1 MAPYPWQMTMW
12 ARLQAERAHL
22 PHALLLYGKSGTGKL
37 DFARQLAQ
45 SLLCQSPAADGLPCR
60 QCQACTWFEQQGH
73 PDFRLVSPTAGIEPK
88 TDEEGGDRKPAKVSK
103 YIVIDQIREL
113 TDFVSLT
120 SHQAGLRIVAI
131 APAERMNAAAAN
143 ALLKTLEEPPPNT
156 LLLLVADQ
164 PGRLPAT
171 ILSRCRKELLP
182 APGRD
187 ASLRW
192 LKEQAVADA
201 PLWLALAN
209 DAPLAARDL
218 AQREEVA
225 LRRSLLEQLA
235 KPGQMDP
242 LALAEKLEKTDR
254 ALVVGWLQQ
263 WIYDLISSKL
273 TGQIR
278 FQVDVP
284 EAVAALAGRVRLM
297 PLLAYQRELIALQQT
312 LEHPLNSLLLIE
324 QLLFSYQQAVQPE

>member
-1 MAPYPWQMTMW
+1 MAPYPWQLPLWT
-12 ARLQAERAHL
+12 RLQAERAHL
-22 PHALLLYGKSGTGKL
+22 PHALLLYGKAGTGKL

-45 SLLCQSPAADGLPCR
+45 SLLCQAPAADGQPCR
-60 QCQACTWFEQQGH
+60 QCPACNWFAQQGH
-73 PDFRLVSPTAGIEPK
+73 PDFRLVTPSADQEPRP
-88 TDEEGGDRKPAKVSK
+88 EEDGSERKPAKASK
-103 YIVIDQIREL
+103 YIVIEQIREL
-113 TDFVSLT
+113 MDFVSLT
-120 SHQAGLRIVAI
+120 THQAGLRVAVI

-143 ALLKTLEEPPPNT
+143 ALLKTLEEPPPDT
-156 LLLLVADQ
+156 LLLLVAGQ

-182 APGRD
+182 APGPE
-187 ASLRW
+187 AALHW
-192 LKEQAVADA
+192 LKEQGVDEA

-209 DAPLAARDL
+209 DAPLAAREL

-225 LRRSLLEQLA
+225 LRRILLAQLA

-254 ALVVGWLQQ
+254 TLVVGWLQQ

-273 TGQIR
+273 AGQVR
-278 FQVDVP
+278 FQVDCP
-284 EAVAALAGRVRLM
+284 DMVAALAGRVRLL
-297 PLLAYQRELIALQQT
+297 PLLAYQRELTALQQT

-324 QLLFSYQQAVQPE
+324 QLLLSYQQAVRPE